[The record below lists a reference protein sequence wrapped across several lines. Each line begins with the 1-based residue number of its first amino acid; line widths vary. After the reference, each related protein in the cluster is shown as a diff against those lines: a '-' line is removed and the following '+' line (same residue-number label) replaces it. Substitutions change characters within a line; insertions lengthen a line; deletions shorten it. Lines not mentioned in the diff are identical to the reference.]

1 MTFELKMPDLST
13 TGSPIKVL
21 RWLVAVGDFVE
32 GRDSV
37 HMGSPIAEKM
47 HFAI

>member
-1 MTFELKMPDLST
+1 MRST
-13 TGSPIKVL
+13 CSVRKPVP
-21 RWLVAVGDFVE
+21 AGDFVE
-32 GRDSV
+32 GWGSV